1 MTCTD
6 NAVWELAFKYEHQM
20 TKHKKLWILLFY
32 IIENVNTLCEIW
44 KKNYLT
50 ISETREMSSVSHTE
64 NANVTDRKQ
73 LPFRDNI

>member
-1 MTCTD
+1 MLILY
-6 NAVWELAFKYEHQM
+6 VKSE
-20 TKHKKLWILLFY
+20 KK
-32 IIENVNTLCEIW
+32 II
-44 KKNYLT
+44 YLT